1 MAINDFEDMVLS
13 DPPPKQPLSP
23 ELQINP
29 HQEAEIVRLRDTIGS
44 LRREMSMYAITLDGH
59 VLTMVP

>member
-13 DPPPKQPLSP
+13 DPPPKQP
-23 ELQINP
+23 ELQINS

-44 LRREMSMYAITLDGH
+44 LRREISMYAIALDGH
-59 VLTMVP
+59 VLTVVP